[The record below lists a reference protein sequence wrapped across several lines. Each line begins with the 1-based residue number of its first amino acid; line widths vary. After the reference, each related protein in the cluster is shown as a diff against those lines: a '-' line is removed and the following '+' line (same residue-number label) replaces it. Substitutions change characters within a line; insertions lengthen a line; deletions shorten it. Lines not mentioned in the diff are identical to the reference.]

1 MTDAA
6 VRRVTALGALTAVL
20 IGASVVG
27 LFLVAPED
35 NGPGGEGQI
44 QRIFYFHVSIA
55 LVSLLAF
62 AVAFIAGAAYLRRP
76 RPWWDDVVLISIRL
90 GLVFAV
96 LTVITGSIWAK
107 AAWGRWWIWSDPRLA
122 TYTLVVLL
130 YSAYFV
136 LRSSAEGER
145 QARFSA
151 VYAIIAFISVPIS
164 FYAVRIAQSV
174 VHPVVFTSKGAA
186 MPNSMLIWFVIALAG
201 MAALFFTLLQL
212 ELIQHRAQRAL
223 QEVKLRLERG

>member
-1 MTDAA
+1 MTILG
-6 VRRVTALGALTAVL
+6 VLTALL
-20 IGASVVG
+20 IGTSIIG

-35 NGPGGEGQI
+35 TGPGAEGQI
-44 QRIFYFHVSIA
+44 QRIFYFHVAIA
-55 LVSLLAF
+55 LVSLVAF
-62 AVAFIAGAAYLRRP
+62 GVAFIAGAAYLRRP

-130 YSAYFV
+130 YAAYFV

-151 VYAIIAFISVPIS
+151 VYAIIAFVSVPIS
-164 FYAVRIAQSV
+164 FYAVRIAQSA

-186 MPNSMLIWFVIALAG
+186 MPRSDLFWFTLSLAG
-201 MAALFFTLLQL
+201 MTLLFFTLLQL
-212 ELIQHRAQRAL
+212 ELIQQRAQRAM
-223 QEVKLRLERG
+223 QDIKLRLERG

>member
-1 MTDAA
+1 MTDSAA
-6 VRRVTALGALTAVL
+6 RRVVLMGAATAIL
-20 IGASVVG
+20 IGTSIIG

-35 NGPGGEGQI
+35 NGPSGEGVI

-55 LVSLLAF
+55 LVSL
-62 AVAFIAGAAYLRRP
+62 VAFGVAFLAGAAYLRRP
-76 RPWWDDVVLISIRL
+76 RDWFDDVVLISVRL
-90 GLVFAV
+90 GLLFAV
-96 LTVITGSIWAK
+96 LTVVTGSIWAK

-122 TYTLVVLL
+122 TYTLVILL
-130 YSAYFV
+130 YAAYFV
-136 LRSSAEGER
+136 LRSSADGPR

-151 VYAIIAFISVPIS
+151 VYAIVAFISVPIS

-186 MPNSMLIWFVIALAG
+186 MPHSMLVWFVVALAG
-201 MAALFFTLLQL
+201 IIMLFFTLLQL
-212 ELIQHRAQRAL
+212 ELIQQRTHRAL

>member
-1 MTDAA
+1 MTDAPA
-6 VRRVTALGALTAVL
+6 RRVTILGVLTGVL
-20 IGASVVG
+20 IGASIIG
-27 LFLVAPED
+27 LFLIAPED
-35 NGPGGEGQI
+35 SGASGEGVI

-55 LVSLLAF
+55 LVSLVAF
-62 AVAFIAGAAYLRRP
+62 GVAFIAGAAYLRSSRA
-76 RPWWDDVVLISIRL
+76 WWDDVVLISVRI

-122 TYTLVVLL
+122 TYTLVILL

-136 LRSSAEGER
+136 LRSSADGER

-151 VYAIIAFISVPIS
+151 VYAIVAFVSVPIS
-164 FYAVRIAQSV
+164 FYAVRVAQSV

-186 MPNSMLIWFVIALAG
+186 MPHSMLIWFVIALAG
-201 MAALFFTLLQL
+201 IIMLFFTLLQL
-212 ELIQHRAQRAL
+212 ELMQHRAQRAL

>member
-1 MTDAA
+1 VAI
-6 VRRVTALGALTAVL
+6 LGVLTAVL
-20 IGASVVG
+20 IGASIIG

-35 NGPGGEGQI
+35 TGPGAEGQI
-44 QRIFYFHVSIA
+44 QRIFYFHVAIA

-62 AVAFIAGAAYLRRP
+62 GVAFIAGAAYLRRP
-76 RPWWDDVVLISIRL
+76 RAWWDDVVLISVRL
-90 GLVFAV
+90 GLMFAV

-130 YSAYFV
+130 YAAYFV
-136 LRSSAEGER
+136 LRSSADGDR

-151 VYAIIAFISVPIS
+151 VYAIVAFISVPIS
-164 FYAVRIAQSV
+164 FYAVRIAQSA

-186 MPNSMLIWFVIALAG
+186 MPRSDLFWFALSMAG
-201 MAALFFTLLQL
+201 MTMLFVTLLQF
-212 ELIQHRAQRAL
+212 ELIQQRAQRAL
-223 QEVKLRLERG
+223 HDIKLRLERG